1 MMLMPSIFGEDL
13 FDAWMDFTF
22 ERENQRR
29 TAAQNPLYRKNEKNL
44 MKTDIRETGT
54 SYELDIDLPG
64 FTKENVNAQL
74 ENGYLTIN
82 AAKGL
87 DKDEKDN
94 EGKYIRRER
103 FTGHCSRSFYVGK
116 DVTQQDIRAKFENGI
131 LRLTIPKKDAKE
143 AEQKKYISIE
153 G

>member
-1 MMLMPSIFGEDL
+1 MLMPSIFGENL
-13 FDAWMDFTF
+13 FDNWFTPM
-22 ERENQRR
+22 EREFYSGR
-29 TAAQNPLYRKNEKNL
+29 NPLYGKNEKNL
-44 MKTDIRETGT
+44 MKTDVKEKDGN
-54 SYELDIDLPG
+54 YELDIDLPG

>member
-1 MMLMPSIFGEDL
+1 MLLMPRDRFGFNL
-13 FDAWMDFTF
+13 FDDMFNDPFFKKA
-22 ERENQRR
+22 ESP
-29 TAAQNPLYRKNEKNL
+29 AL
-44 MKTDIRETGT
+44 MKTDIQEKDGK
-54 SYELDIDLPG
+54 YILDMDLPG
-64 FTKENVNAQL
+64 FGKENIKADL

>member
-13 FDAWMDFTF
+13 FDAWMDFPF

-29 TAAQNPLYRKNEKNL
+29 TTAQNPLYRKNEKNL